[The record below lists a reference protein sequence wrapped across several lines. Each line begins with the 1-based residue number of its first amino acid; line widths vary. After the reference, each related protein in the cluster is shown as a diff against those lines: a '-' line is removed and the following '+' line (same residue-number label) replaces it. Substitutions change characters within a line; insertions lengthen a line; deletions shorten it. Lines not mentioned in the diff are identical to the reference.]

1 MISVF
6 PSNAWMILLPSFFF
20 LLHFSF
26 FLFFKVFEACAELDD
41 SIIFLDEVDALATS
55 RDNDQMHEAS
65 RRVLSVLLRKVRT
78 V

>member
-1 MISVF
+1 M
-6 PSNAWMILLPSFFF
+6 
-20 LLHFSF
+20 
-26 FLFFKVFEACAELDD
+26 FEACAELDD